1 MIIVKVVGNCDV
13 TEQSIINL
21 VRFST
26 YLLLK
31 GNPSSIT
38 PSNKTTRNGLF
49 MAKHSIFWYFSYKI
63 ITDTILFNRAL
74 IRY

>member
-26 YLLLK
+26 VLQLK
-31 GNPSSIT
+31 GNVFSAI
-38 PSNKTTRNGLF
+38 PSNKTTRGGLF
-49 MAKHSIFWYFSYKI
+49 MVKHTTFWYFSYKL
-63 ITDTILFNRAL
+63 ITDTIQSH
-74 IRY
+74 

>member
-26 YLLLK
+26 YLQLK
-31 GNPSSIT
+31 GNVSST
-38 PSNKTTRNGLF
+38 AFSNKTTRSGLF
-49 MAKHSIFWYFSYKI
+49 MAKHTIFWYFSYKL
-63 ITDTILFNRAL
+63 ITDTIQLH
-74 IRY
+74 